1 MSGARGQSAVR
12 TVGTVGA
19 VGGGT
24 LGGVLVV
31 GLGSA
36 DRGDDAVGPVV
47 ACLVSDVVAD
57 RGIEDVRVVRHE
69 DPTALIDLWSDAGL
83 VVVVD
88 AVVSGQD
95 AGTIHVLETGAGEQ
109 ALPASAWSGAGR
121 AGTHGFGLAA
131 SVELARALRRL
142 PPRLVLLGIEA
153 ACFDH
158 GAPLSGP
165 VAAAVDRAVTTVLDV
180 LAGLPSSN
188 AHPVGGELRVP
199 R

>member
-1 MSGARGQSAVR
+1 MSGARDGIP
-12 TVGTVGA
+12 VGA
-19 VGGGT
+19 V
-24 LGGVLVV
+24 GGVLVV
-31 GLGSA
+31 GLGSL

-47 ACLVSDVVAD
+47 AGVVADVVAD
-57 RGIEDVRVVRHE
+57 HGLEDVRVVQHE

-121 AGTHGFGLAA
+121 AGTHGFGLGA

-153 ACFDH
+153 SCFDH
-158 GAPLSGP
+158 GAPLSRA
-165 VAAAVDRAVTTVLDV
+165 VAAAVGQAVTTVLAV
-180 LAGLPSSN
+180 LADAPSSDTLW
-188 AHPVGGELRVP
+188 VGGEHRVP